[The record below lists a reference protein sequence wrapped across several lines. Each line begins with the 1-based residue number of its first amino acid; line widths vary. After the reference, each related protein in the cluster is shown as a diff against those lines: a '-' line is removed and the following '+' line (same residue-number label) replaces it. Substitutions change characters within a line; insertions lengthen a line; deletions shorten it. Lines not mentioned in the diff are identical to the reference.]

1 MDLRLNK
8 LDMQNFT
15 HRRIAEIIR
24 KCEKGEE
31 ITKSEGRLLRL
42 EVFR

>member
-31 ITKSEGRLLRL
+31 ITPKEGRFLRW

>member
-8 LDMQNFT
+8 LDMNNFT
-15 HRRIAEIIR
+15 HRRIAQIIA
-24 KCEKGEE
+24 KCERGEE
-31 ITKSEGRLLRL
+31 LDKNEGRILRS

>member
-1 MDLRLNK
+1 MDFK
-8 LDMQNFT
+8 LDKLNMQNFT

-31 ITKSEGRLLRL
+31 ITPKEGRFLRW

>member
-1 MDLRLNK
+1 MDFKLNK

-31 ITKSEGRLLRL
+31 LTESEGRVLRL
-42 EVFR
+42 EVFG